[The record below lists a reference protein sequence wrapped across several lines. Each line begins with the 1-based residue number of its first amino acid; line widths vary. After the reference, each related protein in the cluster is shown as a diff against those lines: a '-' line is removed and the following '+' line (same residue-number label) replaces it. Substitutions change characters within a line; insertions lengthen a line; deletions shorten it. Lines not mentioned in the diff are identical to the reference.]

1 LYFAGQIIE
10 FYSDVIQNWSDNK
23 VNNLPILLKPMVN
36 KTINK
41 LNQHSL
47 FITGYTAG
55 MKLEHRVFNMMC
67 IIAIILITFSIP
79 FSLWIGLKMTS
90 LLLTVMLIGLYAVF
104 HLARFRQKFNLAII
118 LVSTFIP
125 TVLAANF
132 FFSGGIWGTT
142 LPSIVLTFFLIMIVI
157 PRKLSWILAFFCLVT
172 CFVLT
177 WTEYHYPHF
186 VTSTFANE
194 ESKFFDMTYTT
205 IISVIVIYA
214 GITYLK
220 NAYYAE
226 KIRADR
232 RAMELELLNS
242 EKSKLFSII
251 SHDLRAPLASIQN
264 YLHLLKSYSISTSE
278 RLAMEQKL
286 TDTVNGTQEML
297 DNLLHWSTSELGK
310 AHTQLK
316 ENDLNEMLLPL
327 MNLQQTAA
335 LEKGIQ
341 LNWKLNI
348 KCKVLSDSNMLQ
360 LVLRNLIS
368 NAIKFTKSGCTVQIN
383 AEERDG
389 QCLITV
395 TDNGIGI
402 PLSQQA
408 EIFSLNSQSTYGT
421 ANEKGIGL
429 GLYLCREYTTL
440 QNGKIWYESIPDVG
454 TTFYVALPLAKNNL

>member
-1 LYFAGQIIE
+1 MI
-10 FYSDVIQNWSDNK
+10 
-23 VNNLPILLKPMVN
+23 N
-36 KTINK
+36 KTIDK
-41 LNQHSL
+41 LNQLSL

-67 IIAIILITFSIP
+67 VIAIILITFSIP

-90 LLLTVMLIGLYAVF
+90 LLLTLMLIGLYVVF
-104 HLARFRQKFNLAII
+104 HLARFKQKFNLAII
-118 LVSTFIP
+118 LVSTYIP
-125 TVLAANF
+125 TVLAINF
-132 FFSGGIWGTT
+132 FFSGGTWGTT
-142 LPSIVLTFFLIMIVI
+142 LPSIVLTFFLIMIVV
-157 PRKLSWILAFFCLVT
+157 PRKLSWILAFFCMAT
-172 CFVLT
+172 CFILT
-177 WTEYHYPHF
+177 WTEYHYPHL
-186 VTSTFANE
+186 VSSTFADE
-194 ESKFFDMTYTT
+194 ESKFFDITYTT

-232 RAMELELLNS
+232 RAMELELLNN

-264 YLHLLKSYSISTSE
+264 YLHLLKSYHISASE
-278 RLAMEQKL
+278 RVVMEQKL
-286 TDTVNGTQEML
+286 TDTVSGTQEML

-316 ENDLNEMLLPL
+316 ENDLDEMLLPL
-327 MNLQQTAA
+327 MNLHQHAA

-341 LNWKLNI
+341 LNWKFDI
-348 KCKVLSDSNMLQ
+348 SCKVLSDSNMSQ

-383 AEERDG
+383 AEECDG
-389 QCLITV
+389 QCIITV
-395 TDNGIGI
+395 ADDGIGI
-402 PLSQQA
+402 PIDQQA
-408 EIFSLNSQSTYGT
+408 EIFSLNSQSTFGT

-429 GLYLCREYTTL
+429 GLYLCREYTML

-454 TTFYVALPLAKNNL
+454 TTFYVALPLVKNNS

>member
-1 LYFAGQIIE
+1 MI
-10 FYSDVIQNWSDNK
+10 
-23 VNNLPILLKPMVN
+23 N
-36 KTINK
+36 KTIDR

-67 IIAIILITFSIP
+67 VIAMILIIFSIP

-90 LLLTVMLIGLYAVF
+90 LLLTLMLISLYAAF
-104 HLARFRQKFNLAII
+104 YLARFRQKFNLAII

-125 TVLAANF
+125 MVLAVNF

-157 PRKLSWILAFFCLVT
+157 PRKLSWILASFCLLT
-172 CFVLT
+172 CFLLT

-186 VTSTFANE
+186 VLATFASE
-194 ESKFFDMTYTT
+194 KGKFFDMTYTT
-205 IISVIVIYA
+205 LISVIAIFA

-232 RAMELELLNS
+232 RAMELELLNN

-264 YLHLLKSYSISTSE
+264 YLHLLKSYHISTSE

-327 MNLQQTAA
+327 MKLHQTAA
-335 LEKGIQ
+335 LEKGVQ
-341 LNWKLNI
+341 LNWKFEI
-348 KCKVLSDSNMLQ
+348 ARKVLSDSNMLQ
-360 LVLRNLIS
+360 LVLRNLVS
-368 NAIKFTKSGCTVQIN
+368 NAIKFTKSGCTVEIT
-383 AEERDG
+383 AEECDD
-389 QCLITV
+389 QCIITV
-395 TDNGIGI
+395 SDNGIGI
-402 PLSQQA
+402 PPAQQA

-429 GLYLCREYTTL
+429 GLYLCREYTML
-440 QNGKIWYESIPDVG
+440 QNGKIWYESKQDEG
-454 TTFYVALPLAKNNL
+454 TTFYVALPLAKNNS